1 MITNQAGFTLI
12 ELVTVIVIAS
22 IIFVY
27 VGSNAGQSG
36 LEVRATRDDIVT
48 GLGYAQQI
56 AMTRQTLA
64 NPVSFVSDGI
74 STIDIQENGASIPGD
89 IYPLTLP
96 TNMSLTALNISY
108 DKLGRTTSSV
118 LTLTSANGSATVT
131 VEDSGYS
138 H

>member
-1 MITNQAGFTLI
+1 MSTNQTGFTLI

-27 VGSNAGQSG
+27 VGSNAGQPG
-36 LEVRATRDDIVT
+36 LELRATRDDVVT

-56 AMTRQTLA
+56 AMARQAVA

-74 STIDIQENGASIPGD
+74 STIDIQENGASIAGD

-96 TNMSLTALNISY
+96 ANMSLTALNISY

-131 VEDSGYS
+131 VEDSGYT